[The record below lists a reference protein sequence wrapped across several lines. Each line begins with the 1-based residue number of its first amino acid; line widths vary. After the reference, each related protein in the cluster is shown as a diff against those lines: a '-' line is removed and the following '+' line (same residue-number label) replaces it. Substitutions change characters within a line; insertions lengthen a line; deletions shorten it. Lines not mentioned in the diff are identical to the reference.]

1 MPCSRSNTFDASIMS
16 WAAAVQPG
24 SPAPPSPA
32 TPATGK
38 SAYTPTSAH
47 QFDLTALGYTSVF
60 VHLPKT
66 PTTPDHEKDNKRL
79 PLSEKTRQ
87 KARRGDGYVRLDN
100 NESDREDNY
109 YLHPDLKYNKQS
121 LDITCDGPSSDGTSP
136 SRRQPVFGLS
146 RARIARRQAMSTA
159 AVPAR
164 SGKNLPP
171 SLMNELLLLQFT
183 SGGKIDAHMARALEQ
198 GAVADNKGGV
208 YWDEEFVPLVSAPK
222 KDRSG
227 KDKKKRPAPLNIIP
241 PNDPN
246 VVPAL
251 PTAATT
257 KKTGKVRAFFSRS

>member
-1 MPCSRSNTFDASIMS
+1 MS

-24 SPAPPSPA
+24 SPVPPSPA

-60 VHLPKT
+60 VHLPET

-79 PLSEKTRQ
+79 PISKTTRQ
-87 KARRGDGYVRLDN
+87 KTRRGDGYVRLDN
-100 NESDREDNY
+100 NDCDREDNY
-109 YLHPDLKYNKQS
+109 LYPDHEHNKQGQ
-121 LDITCDGPSSDGTSP
+121 DITNAGLGSDATSP
-136 SRRQPVFGLS
+136 TRRQPVFGLS

-198 GAVADNKGGV
+198 GAVADSKGGV
-208 YWDEEFVPLVSAPK
+208 YWDEEFVPLVSGPK

-251 PTAATT
+251 PSAATT